1 MASIFERIRRRL
13 WRHGNESDADGQ
25 NVETDKSPR
34 EEVLET
40 SLFWQ
45 DEDRIFRTTCWLTP
59 EDEQAMVPRALIA
72 EHPLCFKL
80 AMPPKSPLG
89 LDVRIFTY
97 GRDNNSPILIT
108 LETADGERLV
118 ERTFETT
125 GLHDG
130 ASVRILDLQNLKLM
144 PGALLSLKLSSEAN
158 TENCIALPVATLP
171 TGRHSTRNV
180 LVDYR
185 QDRAFVEGSSRSFR
199 DRVTVVAN
207 LSAGKEHALF
217 DRISSMFG
225 DMSVLLVD
233 TTHIDD
239 EWASLAESDLV
250 AFVATGFADFNVPRF
265 EAICFALHRRG
276 VTTIFIDCFHEQRSR
291 IRMSASASRLV
302 GALERQA
309 QSCHFQCRPMIAS
322 TEITDF
328 ISRDVLTREYPLS
341 SSVVQ
346 DLVSKSRRRR
356 HNIDLIVVA
365 PTQTD
370 VQLDPSTFDLVSG
383 QTLTLHPV
391 NCQVHSTS
399 GQWPDA
405 IHIRPPVTTMLEA
418 AQAGSSDI
426 LMIVESNRDGLGADL
441 AEHIF
446 EHFFDDVDVVVSR
459 RSFDAAEPMIEAG
472 LDRVSVKRST
482 TLPAL
487 VEALKFLPSG
497 HSEWSTARAA
507 LELGLAVYRQG
518 GVVRQTHGIRP
529 SPAASLPRLQDTLAD
544 AIPGRDP
551 EIALA
556 LRRLA
561 NIASETVA
569 APAVARRAP
578 VRILSYRWHAPHQY
592 ELHRLPAHFTMI
604 SGSSGMPGFEQWPYN
619 ERPRRPNVR
628 ILPWQEVRPADYD
641 VALIHFDE
649 NLLIPFLSNGRLP
662 PGWGESARRLS
673 ETGLPVIGLCHGTVP
688 FIGQYGVAD
697 GPIAEFM
704 EIESARQQLVSWFEN
719 LGAPVV
725 CNSFQAQAEWGFNRS
740 RVFWHGFDPLEYP
753 RASLTRDVLVVG
765 GKDRPHYR
773 GYYEEEAV
781 RAHLHDRIRVER
793 LPARVVPL
801 ERESGNAFA
810 VRKFRAYVDAVRSFS
825 FYLNTTLR
833 SPMPR
838 SRGEAMMT
846 GVIPVSM
853 RNHDVEL
860 FIEQGVD
867 GFYADD
873 PETLATFINEV
884 QDDRDRLERMSK
896 AARLKAFDVFN
907 HDRNLQGWIRLLDE
921 VL

>member
-59 EDEQAMVPRALIA
+59 EDEQTMVPRALIA

-97 GRDNNSPILIT
+97 GRDNNSPISIT

-158 TENCIALPVATLP
+158 TENCIALPVATVP
-171 TGRHSTRNV
+171 IGRHSTRNV

-199 DRVTVVAN
+199 NRVTVVAN

-233 TTHIDD
+233 TAHIDD
-239 EWASLAESDLV
+239 EWAGLAESDLV

-265 EAICFALHRRG
+265 EAVCFALHRRG
-276 VTTIFIDCFHEQRSR
+276 VTTIFIDSFHEQRSR

-309 QSCHFQCRPMIAS
+309 QSCHFQCRPMVAS

-346 DLVSKSRRRR
+346 DLVSQSRRRR

-383 QTLTLHPV
+383 QILTLHPV

-405 IHIRPPVTTMLEA
+405 IHIRPPVTTILDA

-426 LMIVESNRDGLGADL
+426 LMIVESNCDGLGADL

-459 RSFDAAEPMIEAG
+459 RSFDAAEPVIEAG
-472 LDRVSVKRST
+472 LDRVSMKRST

-507 LELGLAVYRQG
+507 LELGLAVYRKG

-544 AIPGRDP
+544 AIPGRDT

-873 PETLATFINEV
+873 PETLATFVNEV

>member
-1 MASIFERIRRRL
+1 MASIFERIRHRI
-13 WRHGNESDADGQ
+13 WRHRKKSDSDDQ
-25 NVETDKSPR
+25 KVETDKTPR

-40 SLFWQ
+40 SLLWQ
-45 DEDRIFRTTCWLTP
+45 DEDRIFRTTCWLTA
-59 EDEQAMVPRALIA
+59 EDEHTMVPRALIT
-72 EHPLCFKL
+72 ENPLSFKL
-80 AMPPKSPLG
+80 AVPPKPPLG

-97 GRDNNSPILIT
+97 GRQTNSPVSIK
-108 LETADGERLV
+108 LETTEGEPLL
-118 ERTFETT
+118 ERTLDTT

-130 ASVRILDLQNLKLM
+130 ASVRILDLHDLKLM

-158 TENCIALPVATLP
+158 TENCIALPVATVP
-171 TGRHSTRNV
+171 VGRHSTRNL

-185 QDRAFVEGSSRSFR
+185 QDRAFVEGGSRNFR

-207 LSAGKEHALF
+207 LSSGQEQALF
-217 DRISSMFG
+217 DRISSMFA

-233 TTHIDD
+233 TAHIDD
-239 EWASLAESDLV
+239 EWANLAESDLV
-250 AFVATGFADFNVPRF
+250 AFVATGFADFNIPRF

-276 VTTIFIDCFHEQRSR
+276 VTTLFIDSFQEQRSR
-291 IRMSASASRLV
+291 IRMSASSSRLV

-309 QSCHFQCRPMIAS
+309 QSCHFQCRLIAGNA
-322 TEITDF
+322 EITDS
-328 ISRDVLTREYPLS
+328 ISHNVLALGYPLS

-346 DLVSKSRRRR
+346 DLISHARRRR
-356 HNIDLIVVA
+356 HDVDLVVVA
-365 PTQTD
+365 PPQTD
-370 VQLDPSTFDLVSG
+370 LQLDLSTFDLVPG
-383 QTLTLHPV
+383 QTLTIFPV

-405 IHIRPPVTTMLEA
+405 VHIRPPAATIMEA
-418 AQAGSSDI
+418 AKAGSSEI
-426 LMIVESNRDGLGADL
+426 LMIAESDRDGLSEDL

-446 EHFFDDVDVVVSR
+446 EHFFDDVDIVVSR
-459 RSFDAAEPMIEAG
+459 RSFDTAEPVIEAG

-487 VEALKFLPSG
+487 VEALNFLPSE

-507 LELGLAVYRQG
+507 LELGLSVYRNG
-518 GVVRQTHGIRP
+518 GVVRQTHGVRP
-529 SPAASLPRLQDTLAD
+529 FRSASLPRLQDTLSE
-544 AIPGRDP
+544 AIPGRDQ

-561 NIASETVA
+561 NVASETVA

-578 VRILSYRWHAPHQY
+578 IRILSYRWHAPHQY
-592 ELHRLPAHFTMI
+592 ELHRLPAQFTMI
-604 SGSSGMPGFEQWPYN
+604 SGASGMPGFEQWPYN
-619 ERPRRPNVR
+619 ERPKRPNVR
-628 ILPWQEVRPADYD
+628 ILPWQELRPTDYD
-641 VALIHFDE
+641 VALLHFDE

-697 GPIAEFM
+697 GPIDEFIQ
-704 EIESARQQLVSWFEN
+704 IESARQQLVSWFEN

-801 ERESGNAFA
+801 ERETGNPFA

-846 GVIPVSM
+846 GVIPVSL

-873 PETLATFINEV
+873 PETLATFINDV
-884 QDDRDRLERMSK
+884 QADRDRLERMSK